1 MRATKV
7 VPQQGLITSASADRY
22 AQNSSPGFID
32 TFSILE
38 ETVIELEIDTLT
50 TSKSE
55 DKTNQI
61 EADGIAEEQLGGNK
75 EMCQETGQARISPDA
90 TLNEL
95 YAKSMKNA
103 RIENS
108 HSNEDAS
115 ADIKDSGGIDITMY
129 NSDIFAEGEMGYG
142 THMCIEVVSG
152 DPLADEFKTKENQH
166 SQMMA
171 TMDGS
176 RSSMKFETK
185 FQEPEVKKAK
195 N

>member
-1 MRATKV
+1 
-7 VPQQGLITSASADRY
+7 
-22 AQNSSPGFID
+22 
-32 TFSILE
+32 
-38 ETVIELEIDTLT
+38 
-50 TSKSE
+50 
-55 DKTNQI
+55 
-61 EADGIAEEQLGGNK
+61 
-75 EMCQETGQARISPDA
+75 
-90 TLNEL
+90 
-95 YAKSMKNA
+95 MKNA

-166 SQMMA
+166 SRMMA

-185 FQEPEVKKAK
+185 IQEPEVKKAK
-195 N
+195 NEGDSIQEINEEIFHDAQCSIDDSVKDDTGTNDENHYETRSSFKGFSNDVKLTKVSFERSNISL